1 MGYFRTSDRI
11 GQNGSELRGCFE
23 EVLETV
29 HPKEDQILRNES
41 HFLGDKI
48 FGK

>member
-1 MGYFRTSDRI
+1 MSYFRASDRI

-23 EVLETV
+23 EFLETV

-41 HFLGDKI
+41 RFLGDNNFEK
-48 FGK
+48 